1 MDYKYDLAISLLD
14 EDAQLGWD
22 IVNKLGNPDKIFFY
36 RKDVDEITF
45 SNGVNL
51 FSEIFANQSR
61 FVLVLHR
68 EKYGNTDWTAIEY
81 SVIQERFKKT
91 IKTGNSPILFCK
103 LDHAS
108 KPTWLPETYLYYK
121 IDELDELIR
130 LLRKKI
136 TDHGGVSFPQTAE
149 ERLKLNLSKKKYED
163 SFKTKVLLNQEL
175 ADQARSEAASLKRK
189 LHQKLENVAKENN
202 LFFREKT
209 EHISSNIPIATLSV
223 KFDSISIFL
232 KDNQVAT
239 NSIDG
244 AFVEIIIHKDHQN
257 ILKKYKK
264 KYYVTSNN
272 IEGWRNLD
280 NSNFLSTENLV
291 EVIFQDIVEIISNQT

>member
-22 IVNKLGNPDKIFFY
+22 IVNKLGNPDRIFFY

-45 SNGVNL
+45 SNGVNV
-51 FSEIFANQSR
+51 FSEIFANQAR

-68 EKYGNTDWTAIEY
+68 EMYGNTDWTAIEY

-91 IKTGNSPILFCK
+91 IRTNNSPILFCK
-103 LDHAS
+103 LDQAS

-121 IDELDELIR
+121 IDEFDKLIR

-136 TDHGGVSFPQTAE
+136 TDHGGISFPQTAE
-149 ERLKLNLSKKKYED
+149 ERLKLNLAKKKHED
-163 SFKTKVLLNQEL
+163 SFKNKVFHSQEL
-175 ADQARSEAASLKRK
+175 ADQARAEAAKLKSK
-189 LHQKLENVAKENN
+189 LYQKLEKVAEENN

-209 EHISSNIPIATLSV
+209 EHFGSNIPIATLSV
-223 KFDSISIFL
+223 TFDSISIFL

-244 AFVEIIIHKDHQN
+244 AFVEIIIHKNHQN

-264 KYYVTSNN
+264 KFYVTSNN
-272 IEGWRNLD
+272 IEGWRDIN
-280 NSNFLSTENLV
+280 NSNFLSTDGLV
-291 EVIFQDIVEIISNQT
+291 EVIFQDLVEIISIQH